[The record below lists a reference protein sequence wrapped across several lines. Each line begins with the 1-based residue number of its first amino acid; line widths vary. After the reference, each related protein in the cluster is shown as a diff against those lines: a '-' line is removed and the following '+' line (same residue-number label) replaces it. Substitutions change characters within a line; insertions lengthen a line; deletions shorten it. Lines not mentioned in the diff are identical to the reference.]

1 MGRIPRDV
9 LADLLAGLLTQTG
22 LVHRDK
28 PLVGSTEEHRVL
40 AAPAVRIAVRDLLL
54 EDQSAALAQEL
65 DDVRVGLISVHTAEG
80 TAGAKLLAGV
90 ELAVVIDRHADVG
103 DALLEA
109 GEVVVDAVT
118 GRVVDDTGTVIDTD
132 VIGQQRHALNA
143 VKDRL
148 LVVDVMEGLGRNH
161 VGFAVDHDRGVLPA
175 KLLTALRSQVLE
187 HNLGTTLVLNGDVGG
202 AGLEGNGLVG
212 RDGPRRGRPDDKV
225 DRAIEALEAGGLSG
239 HLKADENGGARLV
252 RVLDLGLGQRGVA
265 VLAPVNRL
273 VATIDH
279 ALIEHGLKD
288 LDVGSV
294 MLVIERQV
302 GVVPVAEH
310 AQTTEAGLL
319 QLDVLDGELIAEL
332 TDLSRGGLVE
342 LLGAELLL
350 DLVLNRLA
358 MAVPTGDIG
367 NLVALHH
374 PVAVDHVLGDLVHG
388 VADVDRT
395 VGVRRAIVQHELLV
409 TLVLL
414 QNLLVDLVVLP
425 VLESLRLGLGKT
437 GTHGKTGLG
446 QIHRLLVLVCH
457 GTPFMS
463 WARTPVGHQKKRPS
477 LQAGTKRHKTDYV
490 PAKAL
495 RLTTQLRCPRPRYSA
510 LASVT
515 RLACIDD
522 HLGDVY

>member
-1 MGRIPRDV
+1 M
-9 LADLLAGLLTQTG
+9 
-22 LVHRDK
+22 
-28 PLVGSTEEHRVL
+28 
-40 AAPAVRIAVRDLLL
+40 RDLLL
-54 EDQSAALAQEL
+54 EDQGAALAQEL
-65 DDVRVGLISVHTAEG
+65 DNVRVGLIGIHTAEG
-80 TAGAKLLAGV
+80 ATGTKLLAGV
-90 ELAVVIDRHADVG
+90 ELTVVVNRHADVG

-109 GEVVVDAVT
+109 GKVVVDAVA

-132 VIGQQRHALNA
+132 VIRQQRHALNA

-148 LVVDVMEGLGRNH
+148 LVVDVVESLSGNHIGL
-161 VGFAVDHDRGVLPA
+161 AVDQNRGVLPA
-175 KLLTALRSQVLE
+175 KLIAALGSQVLE
-187 HNLGTTLVLNGDVGG
+187 HDLGTAIMLNSDIGG
-202 AGLEGNGLVG
+202 AGLERNGLVG
-212 RDGPRRGRPDDKV
+212 GDGPRRGRPDDKV
-225 DRAIEALEAGGLSG
+225 DRAVEVLEAVGLGG
-239 HLKADENGGARLV
+239 HLKTNEDGGARLV
-252 RVLDLGLGQRGVA
+252 GVLYLGLGECGVA

-273 VATIDH
+273 VAAIDH
-279 ALIEHGLKD
+279 ALIEHGLED
-288 LDVGSV
+288 LDVGGV

-310 AQTTEAGLL
+310 AQTTETGLL
-319 QLDVLDGELIAEL
+319 QLDVLDSELVAEL
-332 TDLSRGGLVE
+332 TNLGRGGLVE
-342 LLGAELLL
+342 LLGTELLL
-350 DLVLNRLA
+350 DLVLDRLT

-367 NLVALHH
+367 NLIALHH

-388 VADVDRT
+388 VADVDRA
-395 VGVRRAIVQHELLV
+395 VGVRRAVVQHEFLV
-409 TLVLL
+409 ALVLL

-463 WARTPVGHQKKRPS
+463 WARTPSGHQKKRPS
-477 LQAGTKRHKTDYV
+477 LQAGTKRHKTGCA

-495 RLTTQLRCPRPRYSA
+495 RLTTQLRCPRPRICA

-515 RLACIDD
+515 RLVCIDD